1 MTVEK
6 ALSEA
11 DRFVREVSLDTTR
24 TWKLDSQS
32 FDVIGKC
39 VGELGLAINL
49 FGLKRGLAKA
59 LKENRL
65 ELIPVE
71 EIPKPRVR
79 PGNSADRLYEAQVA
93 PSQFRS
99 ITEIRQEEIDK
110 AELIRKSIKA
120 TLDRIATGV
129 SAAESL
135 ERDNS
140 PMWKIVGARTYRD
153 HAGEDARRRR
163 LEHK

>member
-59 LKENRL
+59 LKESRL

-99 ITEIRQEEIDK
+99 ITEIRQEEINK
-110 AELIRKSIKA
+110 AKDLQRVINEAAKKFQASAQA
-120 TLDRIATGV
+120 TVKQIED
-129 SAAESL
+129 AEPL
-135 ERDNS
+135 F
-140 PMWKIVGARTYRD
+140 RTVNGRVYRD
-153 HAGEDARRRR
+153 WSSEDARRRR